1 MLLYSNQVRFKGY
14 ITFFTLQSFCH
25 HSKNFYQKYW
35 ITPFFLL
42 LGQSVLQISSYHG
55 FTDLKYII
63 WPTKSSNRQ
72 QRISRHP
79 CGPWVTTMPSVRST
93 LHTYYIEFM
102 ICGLQNKTILN
113 TPRIQNER
121 KRLEKIHCK
130 GDSNF

>member
-1 MLLYSNQVRFKGY
+1 MVGKTQYRFSNFLEKIHFLLVR
-14 ITFFTLQSFCH
+14 IFFIFLSPFH
-25 HSKNFYQKYW
+25 NFLSKKFNNIY
-35 ITPFFLL
+35 FLL

-63 WPTKSSNRQ
+63 SPTKSSNRQ

-121 KRLEKIHCK
+121 KIFKKLL
-130 GDSNF
+130 